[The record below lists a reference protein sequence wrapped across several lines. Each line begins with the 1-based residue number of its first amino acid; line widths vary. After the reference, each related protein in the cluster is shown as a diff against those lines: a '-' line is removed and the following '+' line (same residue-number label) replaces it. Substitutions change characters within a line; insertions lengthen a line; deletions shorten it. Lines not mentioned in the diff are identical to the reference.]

1 MRSNVLD
8 ERERQALGK
17 IEHLALSA
25 TQALLCAAIVI
36 QLLMGADFRQ
46 IAGECI
52 IVILVGIGMIG
63 GYVYYGIWDTDAA
76 PSRRGNI
83 RYALISGVCVGLLI
97 AGITR
102 HAGRALLAGMIMFL
116 LTFVLLNLLMKG
128 VADRQRKQAEE
139 LDMDEE

>member
-25 TQALLCAAIVI
+25 TQALLCVAIVI

-46 IAGECI
+46 IAGECV

-76 PSRRGNI
+76 PSVRGNI
-83 RYALISGVCVGLLI
+83 RYAIISGICLGLLI
-97 AGITR
+97 AGITK
-102 HAGRALLAGMIMFL
+102 HAGRALMAGLIMSL
-116 LTFVLLNLLMKG
+116 LTFVLLYLLMKG
-128 VADRQRKQAEE
+128 VARRQRQQEE
-139 LDMDEE
+139 ALEMDEE